1 MNSDFDIRRK
11 RIPIEVFKIN
21 EGTHLHGN
29 YKDSFSIKTIP

>member
-21 EGTHLHGN
+21 EGTHLHGKLK
-29 YKDSFSIKTIP
+29 Y